1 MSGRPPHSDR
11 RPDKRQN
18 GCPVVKGATETKL
31 DIGEW
36 LRSLGLQSYEQT
48 FRDNGI
54 DLEILP
60 HLTVEDLKEIG
71 VQAVGHRRKLLDA
84 IGLLPAHLAADRSPA
99 SVERRQL
106 TLMFVDLVGSTDLSR
121 RLDPEELREVMRA
134 YSNTVA
140 GEIARLEGHVAK
152 FLGDGVQAYFGWPRA
167 SEDAAEQAVRAGL
180 AVAGRTCAGDLH
192 RHAGTEKHWR
202 GEHSGA
208 G

>member
-1 MSGRPPHSDR
+1 M
-11 RPDKRQN
+11 
-18 GCPVVKGATETKL
+18 

-54 DLEILP
+54 NLEILP

-84 IGLLPAHLAADRSPA
+84 IGLLPADLAAARPPA

-106 TLMFVDLVGSTDLSR
+106 TLMFVDLVGSTDLSH

-134 YSNTVA
+134 YPHPRRAVPRSRSERIPAQLGIRQSGGFGCCRMSSSVA
-140 GEIARLEGHVAK
+140 ESL
-152 FLGDGVQAYFGWPRA
+152 
-167 SEDAAEQAVRAGL
+167 
-180 AVAGRTCAGDLH
+180 
-192 RHAGTEKHWR
+192 
-202 GEHSGA
+202 
-208 G
+208 

>member
-1 MSGRPPHSDR
+1 MSGRLPHSDR
-11 RPDKRQN
+11 PPDEKQR
-18 GCPVVKGATETKL
+18 GSVIEGATETKL

-84 IGLLPAHLAADRSPA
+84 IGLLPADLVAARPAA

-106 TLMFVDLVGSTDLSR
+106 TLMFVDLV
-121 RLDPEELREVMRA
+121 
-134 YSNTVA
+134 
-140 GEIARLEGHVAK
+140 
-152 FLGDGVQAYFGWPRA
+152 
-167 SEDAAEQAVRAGL
+167 
-180 AVAGRTCAGDLH
+180 
-192 RHAGTEKHWR
+192 
-202 GEHSGA
+202 
-208 G
+208 